1 MDGGQP
7 VAGPCLA
14 CRHDGELSCLQG
26 VADEAVIRWRPQ
38 ARTGLN
44 QGTVNRA
51 VMARSAEMA
60 LPDQAPR

>member
-1 MDGGQP
+1 MP
-7 VAGPCLA
+7 T
-14 CRHDGELSCLQG
+14 RWRTELSQG

-38 ARTGLN
+38 AQTGLN
-44 QGTVNRA
+44 QGMVNRA